1 MRNEPP
7 DPGHDEGQNEGLDDV
22 LARLED
28 VIGRLTD
35 QNAPLDRLV
44 ADYELAS
51 RLLDRARGR
60 WEEAEVRVRRLEAI
74 LQPQPKQP

>member
-1 MRNEPP
+1 MPS
-7 DPGHDEGQNEGLDDV
+7 DAPGSNQEAGQEEGLDDV

-44 ADYELAS
+44 ADYELAGE
-51 RLLDRARGR
+51 LLDRARGR
-60 WEEAEVRVRRLEAI
+60 WEEAEVRVRRLEA
-74 LQPQPKQP
+74 LLLPQPKLP